1 MQKLAEL
8 CVRRPIFASVLI
20 LILVVVGV
28 VGYTRLGVDR
38 FPNIEFPSVV
48 VTTLSPNSSPE
59 AVETEITD
67 KIEEA
72 VNTISGIDTLSSTSL
87 EGYSIV
93 SIQFVLEKAPDVA
106 AQEVR
111 DKVDQVIA
119 ALPESAERP
128 TVSRFNTSD
137 VPIMAMTLSGSG
149 SLREVTEYADKFLR
163 RRIESTGGVGRVSVL
178 GGRARQINVQIDAF
192 KLRSYNLSVL
202 DVTRALQ
209 AQNIE
214 IPGGRVEE
222 GDRTVTLRT
231 LGRLEKIKDFDNIVL
246 RAENGGEVLLSDVA
260 TVEDGTA
267 EQLSGSELNGKP
279 TVQLSIQ
286 KQSGANS
293 VAVVQGIRDKLTES
307 GLMAPKDETAAK
319 AFKSALP
326 RGYELRVARDESEFI
341 NAALK
346 EVKKHL
352 VVGAILA
359 ALVVFVFL
367 WNWRST
373 LIAAISIP
381 ASILAAFALVWIAG
395 FTLNVITLLALTLAV
410 GIVIDDAI
418 VVLENIFRFIEEK
431 GMNPFEAAIEGT
443 REIGLAV
450 LATTLSLVAVF
461 LPVAF
466 MGGIVGRF
474 MNSFGLTMAFAI
486 LVSLVVAF
494 TLTPTMSARFLKH
507 EAHGKKVTDGASIT
521 TSSTRSSVE
530 VRHDAAKERGF
541 YKRLEN
547 AYIAMLE
554 WSLRH
559 RWAVVLGC
567 FFALWSIYPFPLSKI
582 KVIPPIISGGL
593 IGAVPKNFL
602 PQDDESQFEVS
613 ATAPEGT
620 SYAASQA
627 IGRRMV
633 NEVRKLPNIDYTLLT
648 VGGGSGFGNTTTNSL
663 TVYARLLPL
672 EKRKNQELGQDQI
685 IEKVRTDVLPR
696 FAADNLRSFVGPV
709 SSFGGGGRQ
718 GAAIQF
724 VISGPELSVLSDA
737 SQKIVSQFKKEPGI
751 VDVDTNL
758 VQGKPELNVRVDR
771 KLAQQL
777 GVQVSD
783 VATALRFL
791 VGGDEVSNFN
801 TGGEQYEVHVRAA
814 QIYREGAQGI
824 SQLTV
829 PSSTLGTVPLE
840 QVVSFE
846 PGSGPSEINRFNRQR
861 QVTIYANTAGAS
873 EAEATQKLTTLF
885 NGLNLGP
892 EYSAGLQG
900 RSREQSRAF
909 MAFMM
914 AFGLSIVFMYL
925 ILAAQFESWLH
936 PITILLSLPLTIP
949 FALLSIL
956 IFGQSVNIFSMLGI
970 LVLFGVV
977 KKNSILQIDHMNKL
991 REAGMNRH
999 DAIIQGNRDRL
1010 RPILMTTLAFVAGM
1024 IPLVLSTG
1032 VGSGTN
1038 RAVGSVVFGGQTFSL
1053 LLSLLATPVAYTLF
1067 DDMANFHGMTR
1078 LRRFLGRFV
1087 PALRPAEPIA
1097 TRSAMNETP

>member
-1 MQKLAEL
+1 MQKLAEI

-20 LILVVVGV
+20 LILVVVGA

-48 VTTLSPNSSPE
+48 VTTLSPGSSPE

-231 LGRLEKIKDFDNIVL
+231 LGRLEKIGDFSNIVL

-260 TVEDGTA
+260 TIEDGAA

-293 VAVVQGIRDKLTES
+293 VAVVEDIRAKLAEA

-381 ASILAAFALVWIAG
+381 ASILAAFALVWMAG
-395 FTLNVITLLALTLAV
+395 FTLNVIA
-410 GIVIDDAI
+410 
-418 VVLENIFRFIEEK
+418 
-431 GMNPFEAAIEGT
+431 
-443 REIGLAV
+443 
-450 LATTLSLVAVF
+450 
-461 LPVAF
+461 
-466 MGGIVGRF
+466 
-474 MNSFGLTMAFAI
+474 
-486 LVSLVVAF
+486 
-494 TLTPTMSARFLKH
+494 
-507 EAHGKKVTDGASIT
+507 
-521 TSSTRSSVE
+521 
-530 VRHDAAKERGF
+530 
-541 YKRLEN
+541 
-547 AYIAMLE
+547 
-554 WSLRH
+554 
-559 RWAVVLGC
+559 
-567 FFALWSIYPFPLSKI
+567 
-582 KVIPPIISGGL
+582 
-593 IGAVPKNFL
+593 
-602 PQDDESQFEVS
+602 
-613 ATAPEGT
+613 
-620 SYAASQA
+620 
-627 IGRRMV
+627 
-633 NEVRKLPNIDYTLLT
+633 
-648 VGGGSGFGNTTTNSL
+648 
-663 TVYARLLPL
+663 
-672 EKRKNQELGQDQI
+672 
-685 IEKVRTDVLPR
+685 
-696 FAADNLRSFVGPV
+696 
-709 SSFGGGGRQ
+709 
-718 GAAIQF
+718 
-724 VISGPELSVLSDA
+724 
-737 SQKIVSQFKKEPGI
+737 
-751 VDVDTNL
+751 
-758 VQGKPELNVRVDR
+758 
-771 KLAQQL
+771 
-777 GVQVSD
+777 
-783 VATALRFL
+783 
-791 VGGDEVSNFN
+791 
-801 TGGEQYEVHVRAA
+801 
-814 QIYREGAQGI
+814 
-824 SQLTV
+824 
-829 PSSTLGTVPLE
+829 
-840 QVVSFE
+840 
-846 PGSGPSEINRFNRQR
+846 
-861 QVTIYANTAGAS
+861 
-873 EAEATQKLTTLF
+873 
-885 NGLNLGP
+885 
-892 EYSAGLQG
+892 
-900 RSREQSRAF
+900 
-909 MAFMM
+909 
-914 AFGLSIVFMYL
+914 
-925 ILAAQFESWLH
+925 
-936 PITILLSLPLTIP
+936 
-949 FALLSIL
+949 
-956 IFGQSVNIFSMLGI
+956 
-970 LVLFGVV
+970 
-977 KKNSILQIDHMNKL
+977 
-991 REAGMNRH
+991 
-999 DAIIQGNRDRL
+999 
-1010 RPILMTTLAFVAGM
+1010 
-1024 IPLVLSTG
+1024 
-1032 VGSGTN
+1032 
-1038 RAVGSVVFGGQTFSL
+1038 
-1053 LLSLLATPVAYTLF
+1053 
-1067 DDMANFHGMTR
+1067 
-1078 LRRFLGRFV
+1078 
-1087 PALRPAEPIA
+1087 
-1097 TRSAMNETP
+1097 